1 VQPIPLI
8 RSLPVAGEGPFTALP
23 SAVVSVA
30 EESELLNQIR
40 KIVKNLPDSA
50 RMAMICGQ

>member
-50 RMAMICGQ
+50 RMTMICGQ